1 MNIAEIVEKK
11 AELIRLKKAEIKTV
25 KGGLSSVTKSNNET
39 IKGTF
44 KNNET
49 SLERTIIGNTYLW
62 MDSHEDVHDKGCFAK
77 SVKENKSVFH
87 LHDHEFKIT
96 SKVGEASKV
105 YEDAIEWKSLG
116 VNKEGTTQALFMD
129 TEIFKDYN
137 TQIFNEY
144 KANRINQHSV
154 GMQYVKIELAVN
166 DEKYDDE
173 YKVWQDNI
181 TKLGNPEQAEKVG
194 YFWLVKE
201 AKLIEISAV
210 LAGSNS
216 LTPTMQEDKTEA
228 DKITS
233 DNTEPSIDTQ
243 KEQELQKELLTQ
255 LLNKF
260 SQDGRNH

>member
-1 MNIAEIVEKK
+1 MNIAELVEKK
-11 AELIRLKKAEIKTV
+11 AELIKLKKAETKHV
-25 KGGLSSVTKSNNET
+25 NGGLSSITKGLTNA

-49 SLERTIIGNTYLW
+49 SLERTIIGNTYMW
-62 MDSHEDVHDKGCFAK
+62 MDSHDDVHDKSCFAK

-105 YEDAIEWKSLG
+105 YENEIAWKDLG
-116 VNKEGTTQALFMD
+116 IDKEGDTQALFMD

-137 TQIFNEY
+137 PQIFNEY

-166 DEKYDDE
+166 DDSYEVE
-173 YKVWQDNI
+173 NKVWKDNI
-181 TKLGNPEQAEKVG
+181 DKLGNPDRAEKQG

-210 LAGSNS
+210 LAGSNE
-216 LTPTMQEDKTEA
+216 LTPTIAEDKTEA
-228 DKITS
+228 VKNTS
-233 DNTEPSIDTQ
+233 ETIEPSIDTQ
-243 KEQELQKELLTQ
+243 IELQKQLLTQ
-255 LLNKF
+255 LLHKF
-260 SQDGRNH
+260 